1 MDRNSRTPR
10 LAAHYRPAPP
20 LVWFHALLV
29 LCLVAGSAAI
39 IVLIIR

>member
-20 LVWFHALLV
+20 IVWLQALF
-29 LCLVAGSAAI
+29 VAGLATVGAAI
-39 IVLIIR
+39 VLLIFR